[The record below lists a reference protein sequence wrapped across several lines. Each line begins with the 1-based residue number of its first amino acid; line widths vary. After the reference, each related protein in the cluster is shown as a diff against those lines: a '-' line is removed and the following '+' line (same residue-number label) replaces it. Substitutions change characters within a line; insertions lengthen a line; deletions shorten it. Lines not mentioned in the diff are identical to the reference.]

1 MVLNRKKLTFVFLI
15 FTLLFS
21 TLLPM
26 NASAAYDDGVVDE
39 FNWGLPTNY
48 QTVST
53 PTFIVEAKINAVG
66 PIKPITVDVDGRSFP
81 MVDVGNFMHQATV
94 SLAGLQEGVKKITL
108 KVISEKYGIVLIDAS
123 KYIIYSTYKGTLR
136 FDTLARAVDEGSGKV
151 TVNVVRTGS
160 SSGVL
165 RAQYRTTTLPKQD
178 ALAGKDFIAN
188 SGLLTFSDGETVK
201 SIQIQLVND
210 STKEPLLETFSL
222 QLLPEPYTNSSID
235 PNYSSTTVVIRD
247 ND

>member
-26 NASAAYDDGVVDE
+26 NASAVSDGWENE
-39 FNWGLPTNY
+39 FYWESPTSY
-48 QTVST
+48 QTVHT
-53 PTFIVEAKINAVG
+53 PTFIVEARIKVVG
-66 PIKPITVDVDGRSFP
+66 PIKSTTVNVDGRSFP
-81 MVDVGNFMHQATV
+81 MVDVERFMHQGTV
-94 SLAGLQEGVKKITL
+94 SLAGLQEGVKKLTI
-108 KVISEKYGIVLIDAS
+108 KVTSETGAVLLEES
-123 KYIIYSTYKGTLR
+123 RYIIYNTNPGKGILR
-136 FDTLARAVDEGSGKV
+136 FDTLARVVDEGSGKV
-151 TVNVVRTGS
+151 TVNVVRTGG
-160 SSGVL
+160 SSGVVTA
-165 RAQYRTTTLPKQD
+165 RYTTTTLPRQD

-188 SGLLTFSDGETVK
+188 SGLLTFSEGETVK
-201 SIQIQLVND
+201 SIQVQLVND

-222 QLLPEPYTNSSID
+222 QLLPDSSGQSSID